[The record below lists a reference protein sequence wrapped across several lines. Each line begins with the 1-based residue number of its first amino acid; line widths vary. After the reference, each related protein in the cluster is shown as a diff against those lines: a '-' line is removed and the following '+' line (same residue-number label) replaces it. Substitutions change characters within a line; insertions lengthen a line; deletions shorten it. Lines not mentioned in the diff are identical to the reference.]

1 MSDRHD
7 IAYLDDPKIK
17 NAASVAT
24 GVTTGNI
31 PVFGGDGVLE
41 DSHLSPDDIPSRED
55 MSEIAG
61 EKAGEVATAIANEY
75 AIASYKSEPWEP
87 RKTYSEGDFCRY
99 GGRGYRCISS
109 HTSAAD
115 HFDPDK
121 WEMVLTQAGASA
133 IDGLLEGH
141 STSGLAR
148 LLDIADDL
156 NPETRYEVDDL
167 AIVNGVLKV
176 CTYAATGASAQFEDA
191 TVQDVL
197 KKLREKVKKAE
208 ESAASKVD
216 ATSLDAEFSSER
228 AYPVGSTCTHGGKL
242 YKCIF
247 EVEEG
252 YSWDETKWEESTA
265 VGLVKSGSLMYVECD
280 GLYYRVL
287 GVRSSATGRV
297 SLGVD
302 QEGKRIDEI

>member
-7 IAYLDDPKIK
+7 IAYLDDPKIT
-17 NAASVAT
+17 NAASIAP
-24 GVTTGNI
+24 GVTTGHI
-31 PVFGGDGVLE
+31 PVFGAGGVLE
-41 DSHLSPDDIPSRED
+41 DGNVLPDDILGRD
-55 MSEIAG
+55 VVAGIAE
-61 EKAGEVATAIANEY
+61 EKANEVATAIVNEY
-75 AIASYKSEPWEP
+75 AIASYKSEPWAP
-87 RKTYSEGDFCRY
+87 VRTYSEGDFCRY
-99 GGRGYRCISS
+99 NGCGYRCISP

-115 HFDPDK
+115 HFEPSK
-121 WEMVLTQAGASA
+121 WEMVLTRAGVSA

-141 STSGLAR
+141 STAGLAR
-148 LLDIADDL
+148 LLDIADDID
-156 NPETRYEVDDL
+156 PETRYEVDDL

-197 KKLREKVKKAE
+197 KRLRERVKEVEDGKVGAK
-208 ESAASKVD
+208 
-216 ATSLDAEFSSER
+216 SLDSEFSSER
-228 AYPVGSTCTHGGKL
+228 AYSVGSTCTHGGKL
-242 YKCIF
+242 YKCIS

-252 YSWDETKWEESTA
+252 HSWDDSKWEESTV
-265 VGLVKSGSLMYVECD
+265 VGLVKSGLLMYVESD